1 MSSNIKIEKTC
12 TFCGEKFIARTTVT
26 KYCSHKCASR
36 AYKVRAREEKVLK
49 ATEENEKMEILFN
62 PIVNKKKAQ
71 LDDMRA
77 KEGETEQFIN
87 NINLAK
93 VKIKKLR
100 PRYEQ
105 YSTLFHSRAEVE
117 GLYQTLSEFAGM
129 NDLVIS
135 RIEKGKIEE
144 VSKKA
149 ALAKAAGKK
158 AKQSKKQT
166 KKKVENIAYY
176 TIPVNFE
183 ITGNFLG
190 YIKFKRQLS
199 LSQKMLN
206 FDKESIQV
214 VKSNNT
220 TGAIK
225 VNGTLTIVGLADEF
239 F

>member
-1 MSSNIKIEKTC
+1 MNFNIDLKSIDLKNISLEDIKTKLQKVEKKTWIKI
-12 TFCGEKFIARTTVT
+12 GTVAGAVVFFLIIF
-26 KYCSHKCASR
+26 YG
-36 AYKVRAREEKVLK
+36 VL
-49 ATEENEKMEILFN
+49 N

-71 LDDMRA
+71 LDDMN
-77 KEGETEQFIN
+77 KKIEETRNFNQQI
-87 NINLAK
+87 K
-93 VKIKKLR
+93 SSKKKIEKIR
-100 PRYEQ
+100 PQYDQ
-105 YSTLFHSRAEVE
+105 YSTLFHTRAEVE

-135 RIEKGKIEE
+135 KIEKKEIKE
-144 VSKKA
+144 VSKA
-149 ALAKAAGKK
+149 DAIAKATGKK
-158 AKQSKKQT
+158 NKK
-166 KKKVENIAYY
+166 KKKKKKKDVKKVENVAYF
-176 TIPVNFE
+176 TIPVDFE

-206 FDKESIQV
+206 FDKESIVV
-214 VKSNNT
+214 VKQKDT

>member
-1 MSSNIKIEKTC
+1 MNFNIDLKNLDLKNITMDDIKAKLQNVEKKTWIKIGVS
-12 TFCGEKFIARTTVT
+12 FGAVIFFLII
-26 KYCSHKCASR
+26 Y
-36 AYKVRAREEKVLK
+36 YGVL
-49 ATEENEKMEILFN
+49 N

-77 KEGETEQFIN
+77 KEVETEKFIN
-87 NINLAK
+87 NIGLAK

-100 PRYEQ
+100 PTYEQ
-105 YSTLFHSRAEVE
+105 YSTLFHTRAEVE

-135 RIEKGKIEE
+135 KIEKGKIKE

-158 AKQSKKQT
+158 AKQSKKQK

-206 FDKESIQV
+206 FDKESIKV

>member
-1 MSSNIKIEKTC
+1 MNFKIDLKNIDLKNIKLEDIQAKLKNVEKKTWIKIG
-12 TFCGEKFIARTTVT
+12 TSVGAVVFFLIIFYG
-26 KYCSHKCASR
+26 
-36 AYKVRAREEKVLK
+36 VL
-49 ATEENEKMEILFN
+49 N

-71 LDDMRA
+71 LDDMNKK
-77 KEGETEQFIN
+77 KEETQKFISS
-87 NINLAK
+87 IK
-93 VKIKKLR
+93 SKKSKIKKIS

-105 YSTLFHSRAEVE
+105 YSTLFHTKAEVE
-117 GLYQTLSEFAGM
+117 GLYQTLSEFAAA
-129 NDLVIS
+129 NNLVIS
-135 RIEKGKIEE
+135 KIEKKKIQGVSKQAAIAKATGKKTKKKGK
-144 VSKKA
+144 SKKA
-149 ALAKAAGKK
+149 KNTAKM
-158 AKQSKKQT
+158 
-166 KKKVENIAYY
+166 AYY

-190 YIKFKRQLS
+190 YIRFKRQIS

-214 VKSNNT
+214 VKGNT